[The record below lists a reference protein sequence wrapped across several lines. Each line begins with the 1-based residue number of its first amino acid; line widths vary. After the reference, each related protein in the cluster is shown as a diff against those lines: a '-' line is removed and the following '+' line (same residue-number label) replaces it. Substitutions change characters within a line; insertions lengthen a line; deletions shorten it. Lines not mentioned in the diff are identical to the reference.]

1 MLAPFNMPR
10 WPLAAPWLL
19 HPSRVAFPGRHSKHW
34 LSNLKCF
41 TSQKLTNTRTHTHSH
56 NYNMS
61 RGGSILTG
69 QPGEQLPMLH
79 RRNSSVMSAF
89 PFDTHLPSYPCPP
102 SVPFVSP
109 CDCHHTLL
117 CFISVPFPLFLLKLS
132 SNLHIQLS
140 SRGDSTVSRRAV
152 VSACCLPSCA
162 WPVGAHSRAW
172 ATSTEAE
179 GATSLPKP
187 LLLFP
192 GRSLLGLFSLFFLV
206 LCSALLFF
214 LLFEV
219 FTTLPAH
226 NGKQKA

>member
-1 MLAPFNMPR
+1 ML
-10 WPLAAPWLL
+10 
-19 HPSRVAFPGRHSKHW
+19 SHS
-34 LSNLKCF
+34 
-41 TSQKLTNTRTHTHSH
+41 TRTFRLIHV
-56 NYNMS
+56 
-61 RGGSILTG
+61 
-69 QPGEQLPMLH
+69 P
-79 RRNSSVMSAF
+79 
-89 PFDTHLPSYPCPP
+89 LPS
-102 SVPFVSP
+102 PFVSP

>member
-1 MLAPFNMPR
+1 MLFPTTLWLCFAFGLHSSKSVGFGCSHFLVGWIFSRILLWLELIMLAPFNMPR

-41 TSQKLTNTRTHTHSH
+41 TSQKLTNTRAHTLTIITWVERKAYWQGSLESSSPCCIEGIQALWVLSHSTRTFRLIH
-56 NYNMS
+56 VP
-61 RGGSILTG
+61 L
-69 QPGEQLPMLH
+69 
-79 RRNSSVMSAF
+79 AA
-89 PFDTHLPSYPCPP
+89 
-102 SVPFVSP
+102 PFVSP

-162 WPVGAHSRAW
+162 WPVDA
-172 ATSTEAE
+172 
-179 GATSLPKP
+179 
-187 LLLFP
+187 
-192 GRSLLGLFSLFFLV
+192 
-206 LCSALLFF
+206 
-214 LLFEV
+214 
-219 FTTLPAH
+219 
-226 NGKQKA
+226 